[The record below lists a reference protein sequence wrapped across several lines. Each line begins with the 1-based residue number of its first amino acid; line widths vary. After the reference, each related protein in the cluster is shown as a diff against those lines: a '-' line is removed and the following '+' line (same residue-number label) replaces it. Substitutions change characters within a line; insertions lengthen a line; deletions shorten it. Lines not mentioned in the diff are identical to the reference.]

1 MFLTPTIM
9 IVEESLSI
17 SLITS
22 KIFQYQKWQVTK
34 ASTGEEALSF
44 LISNNVDIILM
55 DINLPTIS
63 GIECCQRIRNL
74 PDKIKSNT
82 PIIALTGNELE
93 LTLEEYKKKGFTYFF
108 QKPVDFEILISKIKS
123 IIEIK

>member
-93 LTLEEYKKKGFTYFF
+93 LTLEEYKNKGFTYFF